1 VKKHVK
7 ISIDKLRNRKQVV
20 SQSIHKS
27 DIIQGEAIIY
37 VDDAGTEHLTLLVIP
52 ESNIL
57 LV

>member
-37 VDDAGTEHLTLLVIP
+37 VDDTGTEHLTLLVIS